1 MSVVT
6 ELIGV
11 RHFIGADRDARYDGD
26 TSGTIATNNRV
37 LVKSSPSAA
46 EAPMAGARVRLHRLI
61 DGHCAWEGISDAS
74 GYYHASGLEVGV
86 KYIPVAI
93 DLSGHFECV
102 AAGPVEAVSN
112 A

>member
-6 ELIGV
+6 ELIGAG
-11 RHFIGADRDARYDGD
+11 HFIGSARDARYDGD